1 MLKNSVLEDILGF
14 FPKTGIF
21 LKKSVRSDFDSWDPL
36 TSYKISGKY

>member
-1 MLKNSVLEDILGF
+1 MLKNSVLEEILGF

-21 LKKSVRSDFDSWDPL
+21 LKSVRSDFDSWDPL